1 MFIFQITGGL
11 GNQLFQY
18 LQSKNFERK
27 LNIKFVYSKYFYKEK
42 IPHLDKRKPE
52 LDYIHN
58 VQFLGIPHKFSIN
71 ITQFLL
77 ETKDILLYKFVLFLE
92 KRKFLILNDKTIKLC
107 WFFRKFFDDIIFTG
121 YWQNQFKREMHRKF
135 LLEFRPKI
143 HNQLGIELTKICQKI
158 EKDSIGVFVR
168 RGDYVKLGIAKNAS
182 YYKNAILKLVDK
194 NNLTIIAIFSDDI
207 EWCKANLIIDKH
219 KVFILEIIKV
229 AL

>member
-58 VQFLGIPHKFSIN
+58 VQISWYTSQVLDQYYSIPAGVRRKIFYFIN
-71 ITQFLL
+71 
-77 ETKDILLYKFVLFLE
+77 LFCFW
-92 KRKFLILNDKTIKLC
+92 RKGSFLILNDKTIKLC

-121 YWQNQFKREMHRKF
+121 YWQNQFKREMHQKF

-143 HNQLGIELTKICQKI
+143 HNQLGSELTKICQK
-158 EKDSIGVFVR
+158 
-168 RGDYVKLGIAKNAS
+168 
-182 YYKNAILKLVDK
+182 
-194 NNLTIIAIFSDDI
+194 
-207 EWCKANLIIDKH
+207 
-219 KVFILEIIKV
+219 
-229 AL
+229 